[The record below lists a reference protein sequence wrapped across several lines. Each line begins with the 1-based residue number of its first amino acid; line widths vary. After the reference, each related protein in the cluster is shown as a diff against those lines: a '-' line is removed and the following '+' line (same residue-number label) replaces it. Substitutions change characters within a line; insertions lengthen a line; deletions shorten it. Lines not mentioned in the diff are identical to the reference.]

1 MILHTRLLGFSS
13 GLTVS
18 QRLIVIHPKY
28 RDDKP
33 LLAHER
39 THQAQMARVGTLTF
53 WWRYLSDKA
62 FRQQAEVEAYKVQI
76 SHGAKRSNCASYL
89 ASNYWLYIDYSTAYA
104 LLKD

>member
-1 MILHTRLLGFSS
+1 MILHTRLLFFAAGF
-13 GLTVS
+13 TVS
-18 QRLIVIHPKY
+18 PRLIVIHSKY

-39 THQAQMARVGTLTF
+39 VHQQQMALVGTLTF
-53 WWRYLSDKA
+53 WWRYLFDKE

>member
-1 MILHTRLLGFSS
+1 MILATRLLWFTA

-28 RDDKP
+28 RDDTA

-39 THQAQMARVGTLTF
+39 THQAQMARVSTLTL
-53 WWRYLSDKA
+53 WYRYLTSKA
-62 FRQQAEVEAYKVQI
+62 FRQASEVEAYQVQI
-76 SHGAKRSNCASYL
+76 SHGAKRSTCASYL
-89 ASNYWLYIDYSTAYA
+89 ANNYWLRIDYATAYA